1 MYKNIKHMSGD
12 SRVWIFQSD
21 RFLDPEA
28 QNHLRGRVSHFLS
41 SWQAHGRD
49 LQASFTIVYDLF
61 MVVALDEASYQATG
75 CSIDKL
81 TRLVQELEREIGYR
95 FLDRSQIA
103 FRGDDKSIQALPMNE
118 FRAALEKGEIKPET
132 TVFNNLI
139 ETLQDFNERWETSVE
154 NSWHRQWLAQT

>member
-21 RFLDPEA
+21 RFLTEEA
-28 QNHLRGRVSHFLS
+28 KNHLRGRLSHFLS

-61 MVVALDEASYQATG
+61 LVVALDEASYQATG

-81 TRLVQELEREIGYR
+81 THLVQELEREVGYR

-103 FRGDDKSIQALPMNE
+103 YRAEEGAIQTLPMGE
-118 FRAALEKGEIKPET
+118 FRDALEKGELKPQT
-132 TVFNNLI
+132 IVFNNLV
-139 ETLQDFNERWETSVE
+139 ETLQDFQQRWETTVE
-154 NSWHRQWLAQT
+154 NSWHSQWLAQV